1 MKPLTLPG
9 DWRRLALVLGGE
21 AMQSGLHFG
30 LNIALIA
37 LLPARDYGT
46 FAFILVLGGVG
57 LTYVRSLTAMPAST
71 YIGRAR
77 TQAVADFYE
86 GAFGAASLALC
97 AAMASIAGAVI
108 STWSPDAALGGAAVV
123 GLWSLRSQLRSVG
136 FARRRAGAV
145 TSSDAVFAA
154 TGVAASAAALHFAQD
169 RLQGVLF
176 ALALANV
183 AGAAA
188 LSLARRAPPRAD
200 FGRRARWFYF
210 LLARRLAWSLYS
222 VTATIL
228 QGQGVAFL
236 VVAFAGP
243 AAFAPIAAMFA
254 FFAPLRIFSLSLA
267 NMLQPEI
274 SRLVA
279 RGDEAAWRAMR
290 NIWTVRAGLLAL
302 LYGDLSFAAI
312 PRLHLRSIESHQPVL
327 VIAGFA
333 WALFA
338 VVLVYLMPRILL
350 EARMR
355 FRDIAVIT
363 TFGAAVTFAVTTALL
378 HLAPPAYAILG
389 AVLGESVVA
398 AATWK
403 LAAQP
408 FAGKRRSANLRLSRG
423 DIAPP
428 PDATCEAGRSA

>member
-1 MKPLTLPG
+1 MKFPRISG
-9 DWRRLALVLGGE
+9 DLRRLALVLGGE

-46 FAFILVLGGVG
+46 FAFTLVLGGVG

-77 TQAVADFYE
+77 SEVVAHFYE
-86 GAFGAASLALC
+86 GAFGAAALTLC
-97 AAMASIAGAVI
+97 AAMALIAGAVI
-108 STWSPDAALGGAAVV
+108 ATWSPDAAVSGAAVV
-123 GLWSLRSQLRSVG
+123 GLWSLRSHLRTVG

-154 TGVAASAAALHFAQD
+154 IGVAASAAALHFAQD
-169 RLQGVLF
+169 QLQGVLY
-176 ALALANV
+176 ALALANF
-183 AGAAA
+183 AGAAT

-210 LLARRLAWSLYS
+210 RLARRLAWSLYS

-243 AAFAPIAAMFA
+243 EAFAPIAAMLA
-254 FFAPLRIFSLSLA
+254 FFAPLRIFALSLA

-279 RGDEAAWRAMR
+279 RGDEKGWRAMR
-290 NIWTVRAGLLAL
+290 NAWTLRACLLAL
-302 LYGDLSFAAI
+302 LYGDLGFAAI
-312 PRLHLRSIESHQPVL
+312 PHLHLRSIEGHQPVL
-327 VIAGFA
+327 FIAVFG
-333 WALFA
+333 WALYA
-338 VVLVYLMPRILL
+338 VVLGYLLPRILL

-363 TFGAAVTFAVTTALL
+363 TFGAAVTFAVTVALL
-378 HLAPPAYAILG
+378 HVAPPAYAILG
-389 AVLGESVVA
+389 AVLGESIVA

-403 LAAQP
+403 LSTQRFAA
-408 FAGKRRSANLRLSRG
+408 KRSAGEIRLVRA
-423 DIAPP
+423 APAP
-428 PDATCEAGRSA
+428 SSGATCEAGRSP

>member
-1 MKPLTLPG
+1 MKFPG
-9 DWRRLALVLGGE
+9 MTAEWRRLALVLGGE

-30 LNIALIA
+30 LNLVLIA

-46 FAFILVLGGVG
+46 FAFTLVLGGVG

-77 TQAVADFYE
+77 GESSAHFYE
-86 GAFGAASLALC
+86 GAFGAAALALC
-97 AAMASIAGAVI
+97 AVMALIAGAVI
-108 STWSPDAALGGAAVV
+108 ATWSPDAALGGGAVV
-123 GLWSLRSQLRSVG
+123 GLWSLRSHLRTVG

-154 TGVAASAAALHFAQD
+154 TGAAASAAALHFAQD
-169 RLQGVLF
+169 LLQGVLF
-176 ALALANV
+176 ALALANI

-188 LSLARRAPPRAD
+188 LSLARRAPPLAN

-210 LLARRLAWSLYS
+210 RLARRLAWSLYS

-243 AAFAPIAAMFA
+243 AAFAPIAAMLA
-254 FFAPLRIFSLSLA
+254 FFAPLRIFALSLA

-279 RGDEAAWRAMR
+279 RGDEKGWRAMR
-290 NIWTVRAGLLAL
+290 NTWTLRAGMLAL
-302 LYGDLSFAAI
+302 LYGDLGFTAI
-312 PRLHLRSIESHQPVL
+312 PRLHLRSIENHQPVL
-327 VIAGFA
+327 FIAVLA
-333 WALFA
+333 WSLYA
-338 VVLVYLMPRILL
+338 VVLVYLMPRILM

-363 TFGAAVTFAVTTALL
+363 TFGAAITFALTLALL
-378 HLAPPAYAILG
+378 HFAAPSYAILG

-403 LAAQP
+403 LSTQSFAA
-408 FAGKRRSANLRLSRG
+408 KRRSDGARVPRAAS
-423 DIAPP
+423 PP
-428 PDATCEAGRSA
+428 SSELTCEAKASP